1 MLHECQRWSE
11 AARMQINAG
20 KSKIMAFHETKA
32 ARLQRKSFHL
42 VNGTPQRKPPFHI
55 LSSFPTPRGPGGTAG
70 LMSTPLAEVPFFD
83 YLGLRLDE
91 RVSMQPAMESILGKA
106 RKGGSQVAAVAYSL
120 RYDKHHHNPSV
131 DDSVQK
137 ILQLWRSLV
146 LPHFLQYVIYL

>member
-1 MLHECQRWSE
+1 
-11 AARMQINAG
+11 
-20 KSKIMAFHETKA
+20 
-32 ARLQRKSFHL
+32 
-42 VNGTPQRKPPFHI
+42 
-55 LSSFPTPRGPGGTAG
+55 
-70 LMSTPLAEVPFFD
+70 MSTPLAEVPFFD

-146 LPHFLQYVIYL
+146 LPHFLQYLRYIPDEKQLKTLQTALNSSLSGSLHAYGHSEALQY